1 MPFGGGGGGQLPAH
15 VHDNTPLQGGPLNFN
30 NTTIAGMGAGDIT
43 FSDGAALQT
52 LGYPAV
58 PAGETLTATALS
70 TAPSWVAAGGAV
82 VSVQNASITN
92 GSTTTSAVFSDVP
105 GSSLTLPTRTGGQA
119 FLSACFMFNNSAA
132 NANIKLGIFHGGS
145 LQEVQTLRCYDAF
158 NEHAVSVTAT
168 QPLDGSLVKLQ
179 YAVNGGITA
188 MVINAAT
195 NTSSFQS
202 FEVS

>member
-1 MPFGGGGGGQLPAH
+1 M
-15 VHDNTPLQGGPLNFN
+15 N
-30 NTTIAGMGAGDIT
+30 AGDIT

-52 LGYPAV
+52 LGYPAP